1 MHLPSWREIIQAYG
15 ERSHMHHIVW
25 GHCHSTHCCPDGSQ
39 APNAA
44 SQFLSKHPSAVL
56 HPPLNTSAGRGGTP
70 GLLTAQLL
78 ALRKPGCRRVGGT
91 ALHYKS
97 THLYLFDL
105 FTNQHWHSLLY
116 RMAHT
121 PPSGQQL
128 SPGREYL
135 GKH

>member
-1 MHLPSWREIIQAYG
+1 MHLRSWREIIQVYG
-15 ERSHMHHIVW
+15 ERSHMHHIVR
-25 GHCHSTHCCPDGSQ
+25 GHCHSTHCCPEGSQ

-56 HPPLNTSAGRGGTP
+56 YPPLNTSAGRGGTP
-70 GLLTAQLL
+70 GLLTAKLL
-78 ALRKPGCRRVGGT
+78 ALRKPGLRRVDGT

-105 FTNQHWHSLLY
+105 FTNQHWYSLLY
-116 RMAHT
+116 KTAHT
-121 PPSGQQL
+121 SPSGQQL